1 MALYD
6 RIKYLCARDNITI
19 TKLETDLGFGT
30 SSIKKWEKTS
40 SPSVNK
46 LVKVADYFNVSLDY
60 LMCRTDIPTEAK
72 AVTISTVRKAMLNMS
87 EADRIR
93 TVKILKAV
101 FEYALQDSL
110 ND

>member
-19 TKLETDLGFGT
+19 AKLETDLGFGT

-60 LMCRTDIPTEAK
+60 LMCRTDNPTDAE

-87 EADRIR
+87 EAERIR
-93 TVKILKAV
+93 VVNILKAA
-101 FEYALQDSL
+101 FEYAF
-110 ND
+110 

>member
-19 TKLETDLGFGT
+19 AKLETDLDFGT
-30 SSIKKWEKTS
+30 SSINKWEKIS

-60 LMCRTDIPTEAK
+60 LMCRTDLPTDAE
-72 AVTISTVRKAMLNMS
+72 AVTISTVRKAMLNMP

-93 TVKILKAV
+93 TVNILKAA
-101 FEYALQDSL
+101 FEYAFQDFL